1 MFSIITPLNEMLLR
15 ITYFEILICNWM
27 NLLKIKTGCAQMSQ
41 SGTTGNVAYILAT
54 PTVSLHSSKCKLAVQ
69 SKVGLQRLAQLEY

>member
-15 ITYFEILICNWM
+15 ITCFEILICNWM

-54 PTVSLHSSKCKLAVQ
+54 PTISLHSSVALVNVNWRYSPK
-69 SKVGLQRLAQLEY
+69 